1 MELTQPCFITM
12 KMVNSKMTNRQPN
25 YQDLFLLL
33 LSLGFQEKRRERA
46 SSQYSVFFHQQTDTI
61 LAFARPIDEPI
72 TPADMLSTE
81 VHLQAKGITDQA
93 LDALLTLGPVV
104 VR

>member
-1 MELTQPCFITM
+1 MEV
-12 KMVNSKMTNRQPN
+12 VNSKMTNRQPN
-25 YQDLFLLL
+25 YQDLFSLL
-33 LSLGFQEKRRERA
+33 LSLDFQEKRREEA

-61 LAFARPIDEPI
+61 LAFARPNNEPI
-72 TPADMLSTE
+72 TPADVLSTE

-93 LDALLTLGPVV
+93 LDALLKPDPII

>member
-1 MELTQPCFITM
+1 MEV
-12 KMVNSKMTNRQPN
+12 VNSKMTNRQPN
-25 YQDLFLLL
+25 YQDLFSLL
-33 LSLGFQEKRRERA
+33 LSLDFQEKRREEA

-61 LAFARPIDEPI
+61 LAFARPSNEPI
-72 TPADMLSTE
+72 TPADVLSTE

-93 LDALLTLGPVV
+93 LDALLKPDPII